1 MEQLILPPS
10 GLVYVDTDIVIY
22 SVEKIEPYSSLL
34 RPMWLAA
41 QAGKIALI
49 SSELLL
55 LETLVKPIQNADVI
69 LETTFRNLLLTTP
82 EFQLISIDISILD
95 KAAHLRAETG
105 VKTPDAIHAATALL
119 AKCQLF
125 LSNDKGFRRIPDL
138 PVTILNEFIDLG

>member
-10 GLVYVDTDIVIY
+10 GLVYIDTDIVIY

-41 QAGKIALI
+41 QAGQITLI

-55 LETLVKPIQNADVI
+55 LETLVKPIQNADVT
-69 LETTFRNLLLTTP
+69 LETTFRNLLLATP
-82 EFQLISIDISILD
+82 EFRLISIDISILD
-95 KAAHLRAETG
+95 KAAHLQAETG

-119 AKCQLF
+119 AECQLF

-138 PVTILNEFIDLG
+138 PVTILNEFIEPG